1 MNKGQKVLAGLLA
14 VVAVELLP
22 VSVIATRAIM
32 GGYEVTYE
40 VDDEQLS
47 ELEAEMGAARD
58 AAMDDMKEEG
68 KR

>member
-1 MNKGQKVLAGLLA
+1 MNRGQKVLAGLLA

-22 VSVIATRAIM
+22 VSVIATRSIM

-47 ELEAEMGAARD
+47 ELEAEMGRARR
-58 AAMDDMKEEG
+58 AAMKDMMEEDE
-68 KR
+68 

>member
-14 VVAVELLP
+14 VVAVGLLP

-47 ELEAEMGAARD
+47 ELEAEMGRARR
-58 AAMDDMKEEG
+58 AAMKDMIKEGEL
-68 KR
+68 